1 MAKAVRYFHKGITFW
16 DGSTLASGYKL
27 FQYQTGSTTK
37 ANTYTDSGKGTANS
51 NPMTLNADG
60 RLDQDV
66 YIDQAMKF
74 VLATSAA
81 GDPPTSSEWTIDTVS
96 ATEQLW
102 TTVSK
107 TANYTVTESDRDKVI
122 LVDATSGAVTI
133 TLLAAATA
141 GDGFRVVIKKI
152 DSSGNA
158 VTIDGNLSETIDGN
172 TTSTLATQYDSDN
185 LICNGSNWYAF
196 LNIGNPTTLVD
207 ANGNES
213 IILTATAS
221 AVNEFTVV
229 NAATGTNPQL
239 KASGGDTNIDVALT
253 PKGTG
258 NVDITTGGLELGGL
272 EVLQEAT
279 SAQQGQVR
287 LYEDTDNGS
296 NYVGFGAAA
305 SIAASVLWTL
315 PSADATISGQVIQ
328 SNASGTLSFAS
339 PKVIQYVIATS
350 STDDSTT
357 SNSMQAS
364 SLSGTITPTSASN
377 KIVAIV
383 FAPTSAGRAAG
394 SPTDIYMDLRIR
406 NTTNSTTIGQARA
419 GGSLIAASSVVA
431 PFYGGTMV
439 MGTETAPSTS
449 ATTYQLQYSSGTA
462 TNVTAAIQGST
473 KGPAMMLLLELSV

>member
-1 MAKAVRYFHKGITFW
+1 MAKAVRFFHKGTTMFN
-16 DGSTLASGYKL
+16 GSSIAASYKL
-27 FQYQTGSTTK
+27 FQYQAGTTTK

-51 NPMTLNADG
+51 NPMTLNSDG
-60 RLDQDV
+60 RLDQDI
-66 YIDQAMKF
+66 YIDQSMKF

-81 GDPPTSSEWTIDTVS
+81 GDPPSASIWTVDNAL

-107 TANYTVTESDRDKVI
+107 TANYTVTESDRDKLI

-141 GDGFRVVIKKI
+141 GSGFRVAIKKI
-152 DSSGNA
+152 DSSANA
-158 VTIDGNLSETIDGN
+158 VTVDGNGSETIDGN
-172 TTSTLATQYDSDN
+172 TTSTLSTQYDTDN
-185 LICNGSNWYAF
+185 LICNGSNWFGF
-196 LNIGNPTTLVD
+196 LNIGNPTTLTD

-213 IILTATAS
+213 LILTATAS
-221 AVNEFTVV
+221 AVNEFTIV
-229 NAATGTNPQL
+229 NAATGNNPSIS
-239 KASGGDTNIDVALT
+239 ASGSDTNIDIALT

-258 NVDITTGGLELGGL
+258 NVDIVSGGLELSGK

-279 SAQQGQVR
+279 SSQQGQVR

-305 SIAASVLWTL
+305 SIAANLIWTL
-315 PSADATISGQVIQ
+315 PSADGTSGQYM
-328 SNASGTLSFAS
+328 STNGSGTLAMTS
-339 PKVIQYVIATS
+339 PKVVQYVLGTS

-357 SNSMQAS
+357 STSMQAS
-364 SLSGTITPTSASN
+364 SLSASITPTSTSN
-377 KIVAIV
+377 KILAIV

-394 SPTDIYMDLRIR
+394 SPSDIYMDLRIR

-419 GGSLIAASSVVA
+419 GGTLIAASSAVA
-431 PFYGGTMV
+431 PFYAGTMI
-439 MGTETAPSTS
+439 MGYETAPSTS
-449 ATTYQLQYSSGTA
+449 STTYQLQFASGTA

-473 KGPAMMLLLELSV
+473 KGPATMILLELSV